1 MKIIDYRFPEKSDDS
16 FYRLL
21 HYSHYE
27 YSADHPPA
35 ATLHSH
41 PTCELIYVL
50 KGSGI
55 FLQNDFSVPIK
66 SGDLIFVNSFTQHYE
81 CPSKTDPFECLFFAV
96 DTFSFKEEY
105 PDQTHDVISDTDKR
119 TPFEKIYIFE
129 MSNLLPVFADLSA
142 EFDHEL
148 EKRELYYEP
157 LVQSRFCSVFL
168 SVLRQTKLQTQK
180 VRADIAKNAR
190 IPIAAAQYLETY
202 FYCEHSLEELAKRFY
217 ISKNHLTF
225 AFKKQFGI
233 TPLQYLKN
241 VRVKEAQNL
250 LCTTNRSISEIA
262 TQVGFINASY
272 FARVYKQRA
281 GITPS
286 QEREKALRALQN
298 NSE

>member
-1 MKIIDYRFPEKSDDS
+1 MKIIDYRFPEKSEDF

-27 YSADHPPA
+27 YSADHPARRP
-35 ATLHSH
+35 LHSH

-180 VRADIAKNAR
+180 VRADISKTR
-190 IPIAAAQYLETY
+190 VFP
-202 FYCEHSLEELAKRFY
+202 SPPPS
-217 ISKNHLTF
+217 ISKRIFIASTRSKSLPN
-225 AFKKQFGI
+225 AFTSAK
-233 TPLQYLKN
+233 
-241 VRVKEAQNL
+241 
-250 LCTTNRSISEIA
+250 TT
-262 TQVGFINASY
+262 
-272 FARVYKQRA
+272 
-281 GITPS
+281 
-286 QEREKALRALQN
+286 
-298 NSE
+298 